1 MINRRKVLGLAALA
15 VFVATPAFARESVP
29 FTRVAFEAAQKEG
42 KSILVEIAASWC
54 PTCRAQKPII
64 EGLLDSAKFRGMVAF
79 RIDFDDQADEVRAMG
94 AQTQSTL
101 ITFKGRKEAGRSVG
115 DTNPKSIE
123 ELLGRAI

>member
-1 MINRRKVLGLAALA
+1 MLTRRNIVELAALG
-15 VFVATPAFARESVP
+15 VFAATPAYARESVP
-29 FTRVAFEAAQKEG
+29 FTRAAFEAAQKDG
-42 KSILVEIAASWC
+42 KSILIEISASWC

-64 EGLLDSAKFRGMVAF
+64 EGLLDSAKFKDMVAF

-101 ITFKGRKEAGRSVG
+101 ITFKGMKEAGRSVG
-115 DTNPKSIE
+115 DTNPASIE